1 MGCGYWWIILNFR
14 IFVFRSRSLHRGF
27 CSVEVRWYVQC
38 PLLAWRAWC
47 AFVTRVCAVTVA
59 AATLPYLSHLQRSH
73 LLRFPV
79 LYWFYIEELV
89 LWQPLKDVER
99 LLTFAGGPA
108 AGEKKAPLHAFF
120 SFCRIALLLACA
132 ALRQWGMGEQNKCHW
147 PTRNC
152 SCNCQFPLRF
162 CVHVP
167 LGNSAF
173 KCRFISSWAETVA
186 NNQWNEDEGWNSAAK
201 VRSCRSTIVCAPG
214 TITTVISAADKYLWE
229 WQALKKVMVALLLH
243 RATLKAQMPVL
254 LSSQSHA
261 GQGCLQMYFKGLV
274 ETGRIGWAA
283 YAWTA
288 NHR

>member
-1 MGCGYWWIILNFR
+1 MIRPVSSPCLKSMMHVCDSCAWPPHCHTFL
-14 IFVFRSRSLHRGF
+14 IFNAATSCNSP
-27 CSVEVRWYVQC
+27 CSVDS
-38 PLLAWRAWC
+38 
-47 AFVTRVCAVTVA
+47 T
-59 AATLPYLSHLQRSH
+59 
-73 LLRFPV
+73 
-79 LYWFYIEELV
+79 IEELV

-132 ALRQWGMGEQNKCHW
+132 ALRQRGMGEQNKCHW
-147 PTRNC
+147 PTRNW
-152 SCNCQFPLRF
+152 SWNCQLPLRF

-173 KCRFISSWAETVA
+173 KCRLISSWAETVA

-201 VRSCRSTIVCAPG
+201 VRSCMSAMVCAPG

-274 ETGRIGWAA
+274 EMVRIGWAA